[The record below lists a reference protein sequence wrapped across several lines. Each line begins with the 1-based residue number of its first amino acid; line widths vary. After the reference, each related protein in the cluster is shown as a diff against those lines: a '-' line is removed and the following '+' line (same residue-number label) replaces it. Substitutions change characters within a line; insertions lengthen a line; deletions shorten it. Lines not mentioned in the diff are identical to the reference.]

1 MNAAVGKGQVA
12 HTLFSS
18 PDQTWHN
25 NLRRS
30 IGPSF
35 TLKSALKYEP
45 LIESTILAFLKELDQ
60 RFAGKEGK
68 DATVDLYA
76 WLLYFAFDVMGDLT
90 YSARHGFLEQGKDMF
105 GIINYV
111 KEFLSYG
118 FLVGLIRISPG
129 LLVIARVF
137 SLLILSAFR
146 RLGRCRLWT
155 YS

>member
-1 MNAAVGKGQVA
+1 MGNGEVA

-30 IGPSF
+30 IGASF
-35 TLKSALKYEP
+35 TLNSAVKYEP
-45 LIESTILAFLKELDQ
+45 LIENTISAFLRELDE
-60 RFAGKEGK
+60 RFAGKQGR
-68 DATVDLYA
+68 DGIVDFHT

-105 GIINYV
+105 SIITYV

-118 FLVGLIRISPG
+118 FIVGPTQFSFAVLSSAIR
-129 LLVIARVF
+129 RDF
-137 SLLILSAFR
+137 S
-146 RLGRCRLWT
+146 
-155 YS
+155 